1 LPFKINRFTLARI
14 QLLAKKTVKDF
25 CKCNGVEYLSEMQQH
40 KLATM
45 AINYLF
51 LLTSESG
58 TESKTPIHP
67 TRNCRTNLQKFL
79 FKIWN

>member
-1 LPFKINRFTLARI
+1 
-14 QLLAKKTVKDF
+14 
-25 CKCNGVEYLSEMQQH
+25 MQQH